1 MNKLLETKTYLR
13 QETAMTHSQTIR
25 CPNCGN
31 HAVRQQIIHLNV
43 TETACPVCD
52 YLMINCT
59 STGNV
64 LESYAPGLK
73 GFSQS
78 VS

>member
-1 MNKLLETKTYLR
+1 MNKLLDTKTYLR
-13 QETAMTHSQTIR
+13 QETVMTHSQTIH

-31 HAVRQQIIHLNV
+31 HAVRQQIVHLNV

-73 GFSQS
+73 GFS
-78 VS
+78 